1 MMTHRQAL
9 EVVARCRG
17 QRVVIVTMGS
27 VGIWP
32 DLSDTPLDF
41 SYLPSSMGQGVPLAL
56 GLALARPERGVIVV
70 TGDGSLLMNL
80 GCLATVAAYP
90 APIAIVVI
98 DNQLYEVTGGQAI
111 VNAGR
116 IDYGLLARSL
126 GIEQAY
132 NFDRLDDWAA
142 AAATILSQAQPTL
155 TSLRVAGT
163 LGQKTPSARRP
174 MAEQI
179 ARLQKALAEGQR

>member
-9 EVVARCRG
+9 EVVARSRG

-32 DLSDTPLDF
+32 DLSDTLLDF

-90 APIAIVVI
+90 APLAIVLI
-98 DNQLYEVTGGQAI
+98 DNQLYEVTGGQPI

-116 IDYGLLARSL
+116 IDFANLARSL
-126 GIEQAY
+126 GIDHAY
-132 NFDRLDDWAA
+132 NYGRLDDWSVAA
-142 AAATILSQAQPTL
+142 PSVLNQTQPTFVW
-155 TSLRVAGT
+155 LRVMGT
-163 LGQKTPSARRP
+163 TGQKTPSARRP
-174 MAEQI
+174 MTEQI
-179 ARLQKALAEGQR
+179 SRLQVGLGLSL